1 MAQQLIALAVEDESL
16 FERAVSALEQGQYH
30 TVRVTPGEGAAE
42 SEALMSAGAVLVEI
56 GPEGVTPEVVRFLER
71 LRAVPAT
78 ADLPVVCL
86 MDVQALPEQHRL
98 RERFGV
104 DVLASPF
111 DTEQLLLKVRSVLRP
126 RPGDLAPARPQP
138 PGEGGGEQPVTR
150 PPGPAG
156 DVVVEASE
164 ESFPASD
171 PPGWTQ
177 SGLGGYKGRGGG

>member
-1 MAQQLIALAVEDESL
+1 MAKQLIALAVEDQSL
-16 FERAVSALEQGQYH
+16 FERAVSALEREQYH
-30 TVRVTPGEGAAE
+30 TVRVTPGEDSLDGVMA
-42 SEALMSAGAVLVEI
+42 AGAVIVEV
-56 GPEGVTPEVVRFLER
+56 GPEGVTPAIARFLEH
-71 LRAVPAT
+71 LRAGPAT
-78 ADLPVVCL
+78 ADLPVICL
-86 MDVQALPEQHRL
+86 MDVAALPEQHRL

-104 DVLASPF
+104 DVLATPL
-111 DTEQLLLKVRSVLRP
+111 DPDQLLLKVRSALRP

-150 PPGPAG
+150 PPEPAD

-177 SGLGGYKGRGGG
+177 SGLGGGRDRG